1 MSAPL
6 TGPTPHFPLSSL
18 DTTLASASQRPP
30 PAPLTAVFPP
40 ASARPMSSASAIGAA
55 SAWTTSSR
63 WKAVPSRSRRGHT
76 PAPTL
81 GHGSRS
87 ASTWTAA
94 PPCTTRD
101 ASSPVRARYSLT
113 SEPTGVEPSSSNL
126 RCPLPATPPRRD
138 LSAPSLP
145 NQPQTT
151 LGDDPLSQPSGHFH
165 RTLSGQ
171 NLRPATVFRSCCQT
185 GASSPSIPGPSVS
198 HAEGRGGLA
207 RFGGC

>member
-6 TGPTPHFPLSSL
+6 SRLTPHSPLSSL

-30 PAPLTAVFPP
+30 PAPLTAVCQPERG
-40 ASARPMSSASAIGAA
+40 RPRSSASATGAP

-113 SEPTGVEPSSSNL
+113 SAPSGAEPSASNQ
-126 RCPLPATPPRRD
+126 RRPLPATPPRRD

-145 NQPQTT
+145 NQPQIT

-171 NLRPATVFRSCCQT
+171 NLRPATGAGEPGVMLVTLT
-185 GASSPSIPGPSVS
+185 GTGSAPPLRTALTTASSSSV
-198 HAEGRGGLA
+198 
-207 RFGGC
+207 